1 MTGTRYARHH
11 ALPDFGESGQKQLS
25 RSRVLLIGVGG
36 LGCASAAYLVASGV
50 GELVMAD
57 FDSVDTANLQ
67 RQILFRTKDVGQD
80 KVQAAARQLEAL
92 NPDSRIIPLR
102 ERLSGE
108 RLQAEAA
115 RADIIIDGSDNF
127 PTRFEVNRASVA
139 TGTPLVSGA
148 AIRWQ
153 GQLMVF
159 DPRQSQSPCY
169 ACLFDETAADDDM
182 GDCAS
187 NGVLSPLVGVIG
199 SSQAVEAIKLLIGH
213 DSTRAHKLMRYDA
226 GTGDWRSSE
235 MRRDPDCPV
244 CGDKV

>member
-11 ALPDFGESGQKQLS
+11 ALPDFGEAGQKRLS
-25 RSRVLLIGVGG
+25 QARVLLIGVGG
-36 LGCASAAYLVASGV
+36 LGCASAAYLVASGA

-213 DSTRAHKLMRYDA
+213 DSTRTHKLMRYDA

>member
-11 ALPDFGESGQKQLS
+11 ALPGFGEPGQKQLS

-67 RQILFRTKDVGQD
+67 RQILFRTEHVGQD
-80 KVQAAARQLEAL
+80 KVAAAARQLEAL

-108 RLQAEAA
+108 RLQAEAVQ
-115 RADIIIDGSDNF
+115 ADVIIDGSDNF

-139 TGTPLVSGA
+139 TATPLVSGA

-159 DPRQSQSPCY
+159 DPRQPQSPCY

-213 DSTRAHKLMRYDA
+213 DSTRPHKLMRYDA

-235 MRRDPDCPV
+235 VNRDPDCPV

>member
-11 ALPDFGESGQKQLS
+11 ALPDFGEAGQKRLS
-25 RSRVLLIGVGG
+25 QARVLLIGVGG
-36 LGCASAAYLVASGV
+36 LGCASAAYLVASGA

-80 KVQAAARQLEAL
+80 KVAAAARQLEAL

-102 ERLSGE
+102 ERLSGD

-199 SSQAVEAIKLLIGH
+199 SSQAVEAIKLLIGR
-213 DSTRAHKLMRYDA
+213 DSKRTHKLMRYDA
-226 GTGDWRSSE
+226 GTGEWRSSE
-235 MRRDPDCPV
+235 MNRDPNCPV